1 MRLERIRAAA
11 AAAGL
16 LLGVA
21 LPAVGQE
28 AIGDFYLFER
38 ADPGSGEDRSS
49 VTTLAD
55 ESYASGA
62 GGLTF
67 RCAEDGLEMVL
78 TATYL
83 GRKMSTPVRFAFGE
97 EEPSRATWTLR
108 SSGMAA
114 IAPDDVQEDFIQRA
128 ADQST
133 VVFQASDFQ
142 MRSHT
147 YTFNLTGLNEA
158 LSRLSCR

>member
-1 MRLERIRAAA
+1 MRTERIRAAA
-11 AAAGL
+11 AATAL

-21 LPAVGQE
+21 LPAAGQE
-28 AIGDFYLFER
+28 AIGDFYFFER
-38 ADPGSGEDRSS
+38 ADPDSGDDRSS

-55 ESYASGA
+55 ESYVSGA

-97 EEPSRATWTLR
+97 DEPSRATWILR

-114 IAPDDVQEDFIQRA
+114 IAPDDVREDFIQRA

-133 VVFQASDFQ
+133 VVFHASDFQ
-142 MRSHT
+142 LRSHT